1 MNAAFK
7 AGLFSALAL
16 LNSGCRSID
25 SSTHGEN
32 LQITQVGVLLLSC
45 VLLLAAHG
53 LNQLRRRA
61 NSQRQEALSQ
71 LSQQEHRYRTL
82 VESLHVV
89 TWEMSLPS
97 MRFIYVSPHAQ
108 DLLGVDADDWLRP
121 DFLHDQLHPADS
133 APVAELL
140 HQQATSNNGQSFDFR
155 LLHKDGRACWVRAIV
170 NSVSNEEYEAVA
182 LNGLLVDIQQQK
194 ASELALRTSEQK
206 FSSVFH
212 NCPDSIVLADAG
224 DGTLLSVNRTFEEQF
239 GFSAEEAVG
248 RNPTQLGIW
257 AQPDSGPPLLAL
269 LNRETQSNLEV
280 SFLRRNGSEFT
291 GLISSRSVELNQQQ
305 VLVVVVRD
313 ISALKVTQQ
322 QLELS
327 EQKFSSAFHASPDGL
342 LITRRSDGVLLDIN
356 EGFIRITGYSRSAA
370 LGRSTLELDLWTDV
384 RDREHMIQLLRTQGT
399 VRDMLSRITDIHGNT
414 RDVEISTESIT
425 VNGEDCMLSI
435 ARDVTERLKMESSLR
450 QAAAVFENTNEGVII
465 TDSEGRILAIN
476 KAFARIT
483 GHPEAQLLGQPLNML
498 SDYTEDKHLI
508 REVGQ
513 SLRDHGQWQGEAW
526 NRRKNGEVYAA
537 WINMSQVLNID
548 GSLNHLVAV
557 FSDITPLKHTQ
568 ARLDH
573 QAHHDPLTDLP
584 NRTLF
589 EARLRA
595 ALNAQQQSE
604 HPGGGALLFIDLDRF
619 KQINDSL
626 GHPVGDI
633 LLKSASQRLRGV
645 LREIDTVARHGGDE
659 FIVLLPSLHTDEDA
673 ASVADKL
680 LGVFRKPFLAA
691 GHEFFVSASI
701 GISLFPTDAN
711 DVNSLIKH
719 ADAAMYRAKNQ
730 GRNRYAFYTREL
742 TANAHQRMEMEND
755 LRRGLERGEFTLYY
769 QPKFDLHEQKLNGME
784 ALVRWQH
791 PQRGLIDPD
800 HFIPLAEETGLIVEL
815 GQHILELA
823 CLQLADWRRQ
833 QLAPPRMA
841 INVSGMQL
849 IGNKLVGNIQCALE
863 THDIPVSLL
872 ELEITEDFVMNQNR
886 EAIHLLKI
894 FSDMGIHLS
903 IDDFGTGYS
912 SLAYLKEMPLDTLK
926 IDRSFVSG
934 LPDNHHDAAIS
945 QTIIVLAHNL
955 GMSVVA
961 EGVENAAQ
969 QQLLMEQ
976 GCDTIQGYHISPPL
990 PADVFCAR
998 FLQRAP
1004 SQRPSQPV

>member
-1 MNAAFK
+1 MNAAVR

-16 LNSGCRSID
+16 LGSGC
-25 SSTHGEN
+25 SSVGTPRIGD
-32 LQITQVGVLLLSC
+32 LQFTQVSVLLLSC
-45 VLLLAAHG
+45 GLLLAAHG

-61 NSQRQEALSQ
+61 NSERRQALT
-71 LSQQEHRYRTL
+71 LLNQQEHRYRTL
-82 VESLHVV
+82 VENLHVV

-97 MRFIYVSPHAQ
+97 LRFIYVSPHAR
-108 DLLGVDADDWLRP
+108 DLLGFEAHHWLAAG
-121 DFLHDQLHPADS
+121 FLEDRLHPADRGRVT
-133 APVAELL
+133 ALL
-140 HQQATSNNGQSFDFR
+140 HQQASSSGSQSFDFR
-155 LLHKDGRACWVRAIV
+155 LLNNNGTPCWVRAII

-182 LNGLLVDIQQQK
+182 LNGLLVDIQEQK
-194 ASELALRTSEQK
+194 SNELALRTSEQK

-212 NCPDSIVLADAG
+212 NCPDSIVLANAH

-239 GFSAEEAVG
+239 GFSAAEAIG
-248 RNPTQLGIW
+248 KTSTQLGTW
-257 AQPDSGPPLLAL
+257 AQQDAGPALLEQ

-280 SFLRRNGSEFT
+280 RFKRRDGSEFT
-291 GLISSRSVELNQQQ
+291 GLISSRSVELNQQHI
-305 VLVVVVRD
+305 LVVVIRD

-342 LITRRSDGVLLDIN
+342 LITRRSDGMLLDVN
-356 EGFIRITGYSRSAA
+356 DGFTRITGYSRQAA
-370 LGRSTLELDLWTDV
+370 LGKSTLDLGLWSDTA
-384 RDREHMIQLLRTQGT
+384 DRERMIQLLRSQGT
-399 VRDMLSRITDIHGNT
+399 VRDMLSTVTDIHGNQ
-414 RDVEISTESIT
+414 RQVEISTEAIV

-435 ARDVTERLKMESSLR
+435 ARDVTERLKMEGSLR
-450 QAAAVFENTNEGVII
+450 QAATVFENTNEGVII
-465 TDSEGRILAIN
+465 TDSEGMILAIN

-483 GHPEAQLLGQPLNML
+483 GHPESQLLGQPLSML

-508 REVGQ
+508 REVAH
-513 SLRDHGQWQGEAW
+513 SLRDDGQWQGEAW
-526 NRRKNGEVYAA
+526 NRRRNGELYAA
-537 WINMSQVLNID
+537 WINISQVLNVD

-589 EARLRA
+589 EARLRE
-595 ALNAQQQSE
+595 ALNAQQQ
-604 HPGGGALLFIDLDRF
+604 GKYQGVGALLFIDLDRF

-633 LLKSASQRLRGV
+633 LLKSASQRLCGV
-645 LREIDTVARHGGDE
+645 LRDIDTVARHGGDE
-659 FIVLLPSLHTDEDA
+659 FIVLLPNLHSDEDA

-680 LGVFRKPFLAA
+680 LAVFRKPFLAA

-701 GISLFPTDAN
+701 GISLFPTDAS

-730 GRNRYAFYTREL
+730 GRNRYAFYTRDL

-755 LRRGLERGEFTLYY
+755 MRRGLERGEFTLYY
-769 QPKFDLHEQKLNGME
+769 QPKFDLHAQQLNGME

-791 PQRGLIDPD
+791 PQRGMVEPD
-800 HFIPLAEETGLIVEL
+800 QFIPLAEETGLIVEL
-815 GQHILELA
+815 GKHILELA
-823 CLQLADWRRQ
+823 CLQLAEWRTQ
-833 QLAPPRMA
+833 HLAPPRMA

-849 IGNKLVGNIQCALE
+849 IGNKLVSDIRRALE
-863 THDIPVSLL
+863 THDIPASLL

-886 EAIHLLKI
+886 EAIHLLDI
-894 FSDMGIHLS
+894 FSKMGIHLS

-934 LPDNHHDAAIS
+934 LPENHHDAAIS

-969 QQLLMEQ
+969 QALLTEQ
-976 GCDTIQGYHISPPL
+976 GCDTVQGYHISPPL
-990 PADVFCAR
+990 PAEEFSQR